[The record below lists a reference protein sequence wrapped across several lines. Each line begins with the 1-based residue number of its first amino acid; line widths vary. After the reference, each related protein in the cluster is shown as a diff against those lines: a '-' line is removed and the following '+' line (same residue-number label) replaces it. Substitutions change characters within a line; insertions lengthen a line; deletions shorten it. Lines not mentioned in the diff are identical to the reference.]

1 MSNYNNF
8 VFYGSWREVLEGFRE
23 DFGEEYAKE
32 TLWNLML
39 MATAGDIETDKKS
52 IINFV
57 RGACMPNIEAAQD
70 RYEKAQLNGQK
81 GGRPKLLSDLD
92 DMTIATLR
100 KEGYTAVQIGEKYGV
115 SEKTVRRTNG
125 WKNYKSLSV
134 ETDKTDKTDPK
145 TQNLDIEID
154 IEKEKDTDKEISQL
168 SIVDRE
174 LFDFEYDC
182 FLQQGLSEERARQA
196 AFRAVKTIE

>member
-1 MSNYNNF
+1 
-8 VFYGSWREVLEGFRE
+8 
-23 DFGEEYAKE
+23 
-32 TLWNLML
+32 
-39 MATAGDIETDKKS
+39 
-52 IINFV
+52 
-57 RGACMPNIEAAQD
+57 
-70 RYEKAQLNGQK
+70 
-81 GGRPKLLSDLD
+81 
-92 DMTIATLR
+92 MTIATLR
-100 KEGYTAVQIGEKYGV
+100 KEGCTAVQIGEKYGV

-154 IEKEKDTDKEISQL
+154 IEKEKDIDKDISQL

-196 AFRAVKTIE
+196 AFRAVKTIEQ